1 MTRVGAFWFGMCL
14 STLPLSAQASRD
26 KLPISQQEVEDAT
39 RSRSP
44 FLTDMQARTHRGIF
58 PDDALAKSLA
68 GDRTIALVEVLGISP
83 ELFTNILSLQ
93 TAEILRGDV
102 PNIFPT
108 EDYGGPVK
116 ASQGILPAWGW
127 GRIQAHEHKK
137 YLVAVRQVRPPEKP
151 RAPGEYATAGAL
163 DMQTDESEWLTPIRR
178 LLAIEARSKKERT
191 QALVAGL
198 KDESRL
204 VRNSLLWKLS
214 KLCKLN
220 SECWNATVDAEGDL
234 LQHGDEAKREEAI
247 NNFETLFVRLFGLTL
262 TFEVHVGK
270 KRMVNEISEL
280 NPLDFSI
287 DKDVSAP
294 IFRFGTIVVRSNGP
308 PAVFLTPGGQRVRQ
322 LLEDELKDPDLA
334 IGDEAYSLLTLLRSG
349 APENKN
355 KCSFVVPA
363 LRKSFDY
370 SAELPANWPLSV
382 QSLTH
387 WSVCTQ

>member
-137 YLVAVRQVRPPEKP
+137 YLVAVRQVWPPEKP

-247 NNFETLFVRLFGLTL
+247 NNFGTLFVRLFGLTL
-262 TFEVHVGK
+262 RFEVHAGK

-280 NPLDFSI
+280 NPLDF
-287 DKDVSAP
+287 D
-294 IFRFGTIVVRSNGP
+294 R
-308 PAVFLTPGGQRVRQ
+308 
-322 LLEDELKDPDLA
+322 
-334 IGDEAYSLLTLLRSG
+334 
-349 APENKN
+349 
-355 KCSFVVPA
+355 
-363 LRKSFDY
+363 
-370 SAELPANWPLSV
+370 
-382 QSLTH
+382 
-387 WSVCTQ
+387 